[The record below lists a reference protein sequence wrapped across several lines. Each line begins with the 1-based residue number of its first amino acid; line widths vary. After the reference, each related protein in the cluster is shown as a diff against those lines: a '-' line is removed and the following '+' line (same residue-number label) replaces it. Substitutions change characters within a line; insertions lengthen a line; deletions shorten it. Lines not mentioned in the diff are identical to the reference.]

1 MDHELKGGGRR
12 TYRYPTHDEVA
23 LKVADWM
30 APFGLAVMWIPS
42 QSKGQVT
49 ITCRITHSA
58 GHHEDFTM
66 SAPEDTSGLKSPIQA
81 IASTKTY
88 LERYTLLAGLGLS
101 SRELGD
107 RDDDG
112 SGPPK
117 GGDAF
122 RNHANPEAP
131 PTMPPVEPLG
141 YQQWRTNMEDRAK
154 NGMIDLQEA
163 WRNSARPFKEHC
175 VATDQVWWE
184 TTKKHAGN
192 ASQNDADQMGS

>member
-42 QSKGQVT
+42 QSKGQVS

-66 SAPEDTSGLKSPIQA
+66 TAPEDTSGLKSPIQA

-117 GGDAF
+117 EVS
-122 RNHANPEAP
+122 PAP
-131 PTMPPVEPLG
+131 PTMPPVMPIG
-141 YQQWRTNMEDRAK
+141 YDQWKTNMEGRAA

-163 WRNSARPFKEHC
+163 WRMSARPFKEW
-175 VATDQVWWE
+175 ASTQDKDWWE
-184 TTKKHAGN
+184 GLKKRAGN
-192 ASQNDADQMGS
+192 GDGAIEKAAP